1 MAKEV
6 FYNISDGLDLNKI
19 ATKDFLVDRFTTQ
32 EYTQKIEKKVE
43 KLKKQNEKLKSYV
56 NKVTYS
62 YREGQDV
69 LLKSNLRHGR
79 IVELVPI
86 DNIYDGVKYKV
97 VLEYS
102 TGWDNKDSNAAVWLR
117 DDEIEP
123 YPGLYEHNK
132 RLTYAYV
139 ELLNNQKLN

>member
-1 MAKEV
+1 MEQEI
-6 FYNISDGLDLNKI
+6 FYNISDKLDLNKI
-19 ATKDFLVDRFTTQ
+19 ATKDFLVNKFTTQ

-62 YREGQDV
+62 YHEGQDV
-69 LLKSNLRHGR
+69 LLKSNPRHGR

-86 DNIYDGVKYKV
+86 DKIYDGVKYKV

-102 TGWDNKDSNAAVWLR
+102 MGWDDKDSGVAVWLR

-123 YPGLYEHNK
+123 YPGVYEHNK